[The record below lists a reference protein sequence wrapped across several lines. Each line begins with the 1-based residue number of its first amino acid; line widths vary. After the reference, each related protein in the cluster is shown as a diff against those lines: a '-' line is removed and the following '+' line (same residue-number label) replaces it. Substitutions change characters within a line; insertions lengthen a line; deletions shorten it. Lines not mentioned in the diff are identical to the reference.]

1 MAVNVSKVM
10 TRVFGSRNE
19 RMLRRYQKVV
29 DQINLLEPQ
38 VRAQS
43 DVQLRER
50 TQELRRQLTSGKIR
64 SAEALPEAFA
74 IIRESM
80 DRNVGIRSI
89 FDPDNNFDPDQF
101 DDEMLEAYDSVQRAL
116 ISTGVS
122 WRQAPLPPQIYEGVR
137 KLYPE
142 SRPPFRA
149 RCFDVQM
156 IGGLVLYEGKIAE
169 MATGEG
175 KTFVAPLACFMRV
188 LEGLHCHVVTVN
200 DYLVR
205 RDANWIR
212 PAFEMLG
219 LTVGFIQSDMEPG
232 GETRRA
238 AYECDVTYG
247 TNSEF
252 GFDFLRDNMKSSVA
266 QQVQG
271 PLQFVIVDE
280 VDSILIDEAR
290 TPLIISGAAHDDAAK
305 YRDADVVARKV
316 MELHKPYAAAEAA
329 EDAAKR
335 AVKAAEGDEDKAKN
349 SAEKEQ
355 ARARQEQAKRQ
366 LEEATRRKEGLTQY
380 YEVELDRKSV
390 HLTHEGIAAAQDA
403 AGVGSF
409 YVGNNMEW
417 PHLMEQA
424 MRAHVVYERDKD
436 YVVERGARGGMEV
449 VIVDEYTGRKM
460 VGRQWSDGLHQA
472 VEAKE
477 KAPIK
482 EETQTLAT
490 ITLQNF
496 FKMYKIRAGMTGT
509 AQTEAEEFHKIYR
522 LDVVTIPTNRK
533 VVRADHEDRVY
544 RTEREK
550 WDNILEEIK
559 ETSDKGR
566 PILVGTTSV
575 EKSEMLANML
585 KRKYGIDHEVLNAK
599 FHEREAQIIALAG
612 QQHKNQHGETVGNVT
627 IATNMAGRGTDI
639 KLTPQTTA
647 AGGLHVIGTERH
659 TARRIDNQ
667 LRGRS
672 GRQGDP
678 GSSRFYVSLQDEL
691 MRMFAGEWTIK
702 VLGWLGMEEGMA
714 IEDKRISRGI
724 LRAQKKVEERN
735 FLQRKNLLDYD
746 EVMDHQRT
754 TFYGMRQ
761 KVLRGQG
768 VDVIIWDMI
777 GQAIADAVDKY
788 ITQDFVAAT
797 IAEWARVN
805 FEVAI
810 EPEDLHG
817 KRNVEELEA
826 YVKYQSRAE
835 AETNITATLG
845 EFMGEGD
852 DEADT
857 RHWDTKGLQSWAMS
871 RFHVNLSQN
880 QIRQMSPDE
889 VEAKL
894 RAAAIEQIDN
904 RSCAGLMKY
913 LAPNYAEQELVNWA
927 REKFNIQLK
936 PEEFILDPKGHN
948 LLPAD
953 QIIDLIE
960 SRARAAYARR
970 EITYPVEHALTFAY
984 GGPEGFTDHPYSA
997 EYIQKWAA
1005 LKYGVQIPLEQIRT
1019 GTLQKLHDTL
1029 VAHQERFLVGG
1040 EMERTVDALVAAHPD
1055 AESLRKAFNERFDAK
1070 LTSRDFEVQVETDEK
1085 DMRVVTQPASAAQIR
1100 QLLIERARLALRAE
1114 LTELEQFVLVQIF
1127 DQTWKDHLYAMDILK
1142 NGIGL
1147 LGFAEQDPRVQY
1159 KKLGYRY
1166 FQEMMAAV
1174 RDKVTDL
1181 IFRARVVGAM
1191 QARSAYKETA
1201 AVHDA
1206 TLGYGVAEN
1215 LAASASAA
1223 KGQPP
1228 AEMQQAADQTQGEGA
1243 KVKTIVRDAPKVG
1256 RNDPCPCGSG
1266 KKYKKCHGVG
1276 V

>member
-1 MAVNVSKVM
+1 
-10 TRVFGSRNE
+10 
-19 RMLRRYQKVV
+19 
-29 DQINLLEPQ
+29 
-38 VRAQS
+38 
-43 DVQLRER
+43 
-50 TQELRRQLTSGKIR
+50 
-64 SAEALPEAFA
+64 
-74 IIRESM
+74 
-80 DRNVGIRSI
+80 
-89 FDPDNNFDPDQF
+89 
-101 DDEMLEAYDSVQRAL
+101 
-116 ISTGVS
+116 
-122 WRQAPLPPQIYEGVR
+122 
-137 KLYPE
+137 
-142 SRPPFRA
+142 
-149 RCFDVQM
+149 
-156 IGGLVLYEGKIAE
+156 
-169 MATGEG
+169 
-175 KTFVAPLACFMRV
+175 MRV

-212 PAFEMLG
+212 PAFEILG

-232 GETRRA
+232 GDTRRA

-252 GFDFLRDNMKSSVA
+252 GFDFLRDNMKSSAA

-305 YRDADVVARKV
+305 YRAADVVARKV
-316 MELHKPYAAAEAA
+316 MELAKPYAAAEVA

-335 AVKAAEGDEDKAKN
+335 AIKAAEGDEDKAKN

-436 YVVERGARGGMEV
+436 YVVERGPKGAMEV

-477 KAPIK
+477 KVPIK

-522 LDVVTIPTNRK
+522 LDVVTIPTNRP

-550 WDNILEEIK
+550 WENIIEEIK
-559 ETSDKGR
+559 DTSDKGR
-566 PILVGTTSV
+566 PVLVGTTSV

-612 QQHKNQHGETVGNVT
+612 QQHKNQRGDMVGNVT

-691 MRMFAGEWTIK
+691 MKMFAGEWTIK

-714 IEDKRISRGI
+714 IEDKRISKGI

-735 FLQRKNLLDYD
+735 FLARKNLLEYD

-754 TFYGMRQ
+754 SFYGMRQ
-761 KVLRGQG
+761 KVLRGQDI
-768 VDVIIWDMI
+768 DVIIWDMI
-777 GQAIADAVDKY
+777 GQAIADAVDKF

-797 IAEWARVN
+797 VAEWARVN
-805 FEVAI
+805 FEVNI

-817 KRNVEELEA
+817 KRNVLELES
-826 YVKYQSRAE
+826 YIKYQSRAE
-835 AETNITATLG
+835 AETNITATIG
-845 EFMGEGD
+845 EFMGEG
-852 DEADT
+852 EGESDT

-880 QIRQMSPDE
+880 QIRQMSPEE
-889 VEAKL
+889 VETKL
-894 RAAAIEQIDN
+894 RLAAVEQIDN
-904 RSCAGLMKY
+904 RNCAGLMKY
-913 LAPNYAEQELVNWA
+913 LAPNFAEQELVNWA
-927 REKFNIQLK
+927 REKFNIQVK

-970 EITYPVEHALTFAY
+970 EINYPVEHALTFAY

-997 EYIQKWAA
+997 EYIQKWAMH
-1005 LKYGVQIPLEQIRT
+1005 KYGVQIPLDQIRT

-1029 VAHQERFLVGG
+1029 VAHQERFLTGG
-1040 EMERTVDALVAAHPD
+1040 EMERTVDGLIAAHQD
-1055 AESLRKAFNERFDAK
+1055 TESLRKAFNERFDAK
-1070 LTSRDFEVQVETDEK
+1070 LTSRDFEVQVETDAK
-1085 DMRVVTQPASAAQIR
+1085 DMRVVTQPASAEQIR
-1100 QLLIERARLALRAE
+1100 QLLMERARQALRAE
-1114 LTELEQFVLVQIF
+1114 LTDLEQFVLVQIF
-1127 DQTWKDHLYAMDILK
+1127 DQSWKDHLYAMDILK

-1147 LGFAEQDPRVQY
+1147 LSFAEQDPRVQY
-1159 KKLGYRY
+1159 KKQGYRY

-1228 AEMQQAADQTQGEGA
+1228 GEMQQAADQTQGEGA
-1243 KVKTIVRDAPKVG
+1243 KVKTIVRETPKVG

-1276 V
+1276 VS